1 MIAICKSV
9 FNSKIDF
16 TGNLSHTWSREWF
29 ISALPFSNLKILG
42 EILFFQRIFKMII
55 ISILDREKNTYG
67 HASSSSLKVTIFPSQ
82 KAYLN
87 RALSLLSDGSE
98 ISFSIRGLG
107 HHRQSPF
114 IPLMENAWTLG
125 STENA
130 KSSRNRGIM
139 PFKRWFRW
147 TPNTNLRQIT
157 SKINRFVF
165 FVTISSNCS
174 ILFYSEQTSND
185 QSEW

>member
-42 EILFFQRIFKMII
+42 EILFFQRIFNMMI
-55 ISILDREKNTYG
+55 ISILDREKNTAMQAVVSWKLQYFLAKK
-67 HASSSSLKVTIFPSQ
+67 HIKTEPFPCSVMVQ
-82 KAYLN
+82 RFLF
-87 RALSLLSDGSE
+87 LFVD
-98 ISFSIRGLG
+98 LG

-114 IPLMENAWTLG
+114 IPLMVNAWTLG

-130 KSSRNRGIM
+130 KSSRSRGIM

-147 TPNTNLRQIT
+147 IPNTNLRQIT
-157 SKINRFVF
+157 SKDQSFRFF
-165 FVTISSNCS
+165 SITISSNCS